1 MGNPRTTPEDTN
13 RDAISDRDQL
23 VLDYL
28 PLVNYILGRLGINI
42 PHHIDREDLFSSG
55 VIGLINASRQ
65 YDPDRGA
72 SFKTYAYTNVRGA
85 ILDELRRQDF
95 IPRTQ
100 RDRLKAFNEARQGL
114 EMRLNHPPH
123 ADQIAQE
130 MGVPVSEVDEI
141 LLLIRSITWLSLDE
155 NIGGDYSRDFTS
167 KYLANPRAEDPAD
180 AFAMKELKEYLKE
193 AVKKLGDAERRVILL
208 YYNQELLLKEIGE
221 VMGISESRVSQIH
234 SRAIFHLNQEIEK
247 LDRVKPGRI

>member
-1 MGNPRTTPEDTN
+1 MANPDEPREASSPDEE
-13 RDAISDRDQL
+13 IDREQL

-28 PLVNYILGRLGINI
+28 PLVNYILGRLGINV
-42 PHHIDREDLFSSG
+42 PVHVDREDLFSAG
-55 VIGLINASRQ
+55 VIGLINAARQ
-65 YDPDRGA
+65 YDPNRGA

-95 IPRTQ
+95 IPRNQ
-100 RDRLKAFNEARQGL
+100 RDRMKAFNAARTALEVKHGRPPTVTQIARQMDVT
-114 EMRLNHPPH
+114 EK
-123 ADQIAQE
+123 
-130 MGVPVSEVDEI
+130 EVDEI

-155 NIGGDYSRDFTS
+155 SFGGDYERDVVS

-180 AFAMKELKEYLKE
+180 LSALKELKEYLMQ
-193 AVKKLGDAERRVILL
+193 AVHNLSDAERQVILL

-221 VMGISESRVSQIH
+221 LMGISESRVSQIH

-247 LDRVKPGRI
+247 LERVKPGRL

>member
-1 MGNPRTTPEDTN
+1 MANPDEPREALSPAEE
-13 RDAISDRDQL
+13 IDREQL

-28 PLVNYILGRLGINI
+28 PLVNYILGRLGINV
-42 PHHIDREDLFSSG
+42 PVHVDREDLFSAG
-55 VIGLINASRQ
+55 VIGLINAARQ
-65 YDPDRGA
+65 YDPNRGA

-95 IPRTQ
+95 IPRNQ
-100 RDRLKAFNEARQGL
+100 RDRMKAFNEARSAL
-114 EMRLNHPPH
+114 EVKHGRPPTVT
-123 ADQIAQE
+123 QIAQQME
-130 MGVPVSEVDEI
+130 VTEKEVDEI

-155 NIGGDYSRDFTS
+155 SFGGDYERDMVS

-180 AFAMKELKEYLKE
+180 VFALKELKEYLMQ
-193 AVKKLGDAERRVILL
+193 AVQNLNDAERQVILL

-221 VMGISESRVSQIH
+221 LMGISESRVSQIH

-247 LDRVKPGRI
+247 LERVKPGRL